1 MSGNLLSSLEFN
13 HIQALHDLVMM
24 KVSESLAVDLEVG
37 YLAPLVDNNVVGLV
51 LGDGH
56 VAPHEVADGIELLGA
71 LGLDL
76 LKLLLGLFDP
86 LLNLIGLR
94 LLLLALVR
102 ALRLLHLLRH
112 GLRDHT
118 QILPKVVHI
127 IPHY

>member
-1 MSGNLLSSLEFN
+1 MSGNLLSSFEFN

-24 KVSESLAVDLEVG
+24 KVSEGLAVDFEVG
-37 YLAPLVDNNVVGLV
+37 YLAPLVDDNVVGLI

-86 LLNLIGLR
+86 LLDRIRLR

-102 ALRLLHLLRH
+102 ALRLFHLLRH
-112 GLRDHT
+112 RLRDHT
-118 QILPKVVHI
+118 QIFPEVVHI

>member
-1 MSGNLLSSLEFN
+1 MSGNLLSSFEFN

-37 YLAPLVDNNVVGLV
+37 YLAPLVDDNIVGLI

-86 LLNLIGLR
+86 LLDRIGLR

-112 GLRDHT
+112 RLRDHT
-118 QILPKVVHI
+118 QVLPEVVHI